1 MRKSSTIKAIM
12 LMLLLVI
19 GLLSGGLIFADD
31 GGGSGIAIAT
41 GSGVT
46 DLPEVTGPYYY
57 ITDYG
62 AVSGGDALT
71 NQAAIDDAITA
82 ANSAGGGTV
91 VVPSGDFKTYTIHLK
106 SNVGLHLESEDSIIR
121 AAVSERTYY
130 WGSFYWINEN
140 NDGGNYDAPEVNLY
154 VGLQDHGHSHFA
166 NSLIYGNGVDNVMI
180 SGPGMIDGSYING
193 EGVVVNVLSGNDPG
207 EVSTRTVAGDAGNAN
222 KAIALKDCTNIT
234 FRDFTIKNGGHF
246 AVIGTAVI
254 GWTIDGVLMDGNRD
268 QLDVD
273 QCQNVTIRNS
283 VFNSLTDDAIV
294 LKASFGAGRFLPCQ
308 NVLIENCTVS
318 GYDAGSVIDQVYSTQ
333 KVVAT
338 DQCGPTARIKLG
350 TEGTCG
356 FNTVT
361 VRNCTFDRSRG
372 FCIEEVD
379 GAEIY
384 DISLSDC
391 TMKNVSSSPIF
402 IRLGDRGRTP
412 VTGISSS
419 EVVTPDDNTTVRKDD
434 RKFVLP
440 NLTDKYGNY
449 PPMRYIP
456 SYDRSTTVTING
468 GSTISIVNPNNPTK
482 LNSAAIYPDNPYYAN
497 AVGAGWATVKNIE
510 IKNVTVTNAD
520 PRYPIT
526 IAGLVD
532 CPIENVTLSNISV
545 EYRGGLKMEH
555 AVEQRQLNQSYSYAA
570 YESAEATQTL
580 PWLVNTFFSKNECL
594 LPRISWNPATNN
606 GAGGWEDDPYNIPEM
621 PRVYPES
628 SLFGIL
634 PAYGIYARHVKGLTV
649 DNMDITFK
657 TEDERPAVVLDDV
670 DTATF
675 TGFTADVADG
685 VPTFVAVTN
694 TKKRTADCEYVLE
707 HPYTTTTVSNLTV
720 PDGMEVNEVT
730 VDRPAPGTPTD
741 SLYTYPTAPSDTYPY
756 SYTVSN
762 GNYPKPTTVF
772 AGELAI
778 SDASVSEGNSGT
790 SSLNFTVS
798 LSNPA
803 GKAVTV
809 DYTVMNGIALAA
821 DNDFQPISGT
831 LSFAATETSKTISIP
846 VIGDSLT
853 ESDETLYVKLSNPAN
868 AVINRNQ
875 GTGTIIN
882 DDADLAAPVLNP
894 TPGTYNTEQ
903 SITMSSTDSGVKIR
917 YTTDGTTPTS
927 SSALYEKPILVD
939 VTTKVYA
946 KAFMSGHTQSATS
959 GGIYTINGSASAY
972 QGSDDGTTADDMK
985 TAYNY
990 RNDLGVTFDSDTI
1003 RLGRGEGGR
1012 YADVWLIFP
1021 KFIGSNSG
1029 QIASGTKIASAKLT
1043 LTVKENSGN
1052 LYRLR
1057 GMDLFAITDPNGLGT
1072 PIFGATG
1079 VRNGLDFTYRDHRPG
1094 SNVRW
1099 GSNTTSILDLFT
1111 NVEPED
1117 SYQYLPSVSTA
1128 EGYDQIVFD
1137 VTDSVQAW
1145 LDGTTANQG
1154 WFLTVDSD
1162 LEWLPGDEVA
1172 LYGSAAATVANRPQL
1187 KIVAVS
1193 DDTDNVPPAAITD
1206 LAATTSNQQVVLTW
1220 TNPVSDF
1227 SGVRIVRKIGAVP
1240 YDSSDGT
1247 LVYEGTA
1254 ATCQDQGLTNG
1265 VRYYYAAFSH
1275 DDLRNY
1281 AKRTW
1286 IEAVPSDG
1294 TDLPTAPSGFM
1305 ATLSGTTIQFNWSDQ
1320 SNNEEWFV
1328 IEGREAAADGEK
1340 EATWQELLAPT
1351 ADTTM
1356 TSVAL
1361 NDLKLEWKPLT
1372 TYEFRIK
1379 AVNYSGD
1386 SEYYTNATNT
1396 INTPDIPLA
1405 PADLS
1410 AAIVS
1415 AGRVNLTWTDQA
1427 TNESAYRVDVCDAGH
1442 TVLWTVDLA
1451 ADTSAYSVT
1460 GLTVGS
1466 DYIIK
1471 VTAVNNIGENTAS
1484 SELIT
1489 TGTDFKGGLL

>member
-1 MRKSSTIKAIM
+1 
-12 LMLLLVI
+12 MLLLVI
-19 GLLSGGLIFADD
+19 GLLSGGIIFAAD
-31 GGGSGIAIAT
+31 GDGSNVAIAT
-41 GSGVT
+41 GSGIA

-57 ITDYG
+57 ITEYG
-62 AVSGGDALT
+62 AVSGGDAVT
-71 NQAAIDDAITA
+71 NQTAIDAAITA
-82 ANSAGGGTV
+82 ANAAGGGTV

-121 AAVSERTYY
+121 AAVSERIYF
-130 WGSFYWINEN
+130 WGSFYWTNTD

-166 NSLIYGNGVDNVMI
+166 NSLLYGNGVDNVMI
-180 SGPGMIDGSYING
+180 SGPGMIDGSYISDD
-193 EGVVVNVLSGNDPG
+193 GVVVNVLSGNDPG
-207 EVSTRTVAGDAGNAN
+207 EVSTRTDTGNAGNAN
-222 KAIALKDCTNIT
+222 KAIALKDCTNII

-246 AVIGTAVI
+246 AVIGTGVI

-379 GAEIY
+379 GAAIS

-419 EVVTPDDNTTVRKDD
+419 EEVTPADNTTVRRDD

-440 NLTDKYGNY
+440 NLTDKYGSF
-449 PPMRYIP
+449 PPVRYIP
-456 SYDRSTTVTING
+456 SYVRDATASIGG
-468 GSTISIVNPNNPTK
+468 GSNITIVNQTTPTQNNA
-482 LNSAAIYPDNPYYAN
+482 AAIYSDDPYYAN
-497 AVGAGWATVKNIE
+497 AVGADWATVKNIE

-526 IAGLVD
+526 ISGLVD

-580 PWLVNTFFSKNECL
+580 PWLVNTFFSSNECL
-594 LPRISWNPATNN
+594 LPRISWNPTANS
-606 GAGGWEDDPYNIPEM
+606 GAGGWEDDPYNVPEM

-649 DNMDITFK
+649 DNVDITFK

-670 DTATF
+670 NTATF
-675 TGFTADVADG
+675 TGFTADVAAG
-685 VPTFVAVTN
+685 VSTFVAVTN

-720 PDGMEVNEVT
+720 PDGMEVEEVT
-730 VDRPAPGTPTD
+730 VDRPAPGTPPD

-762 GNYPKPTTVF
+762 DNYPKPTTVF
-772 AGELAI
+772 PGELAI

-790 SSLNFTVS
+790 SSLNFTVN

-809 DYTVMNGIALAA
+809 DYTVMNGIATAA
-821 DNDFQPISGT
+821 DNDFQSISGT
-831 LSFAATETSKTISIP
+831 LSFASTETSKTISIP
-846 VIGDSLT
+846 VTGDRLT

-882 DDADLAAPVLNP
+882 DDADLAAPVLSP
-894 TPGTYNTEQ
+894 APGTYNTAQ
-903 SITMSSTDSGVKIR
+903 SITLSSSDSDVEIH

-927 SSALYEKPILVD
+927 SSALYEEPLCVD
-939 VTTKVYA
+939 VTTTVYA
-946 KAFMSGHTQSATS
+946 KAFKDGYTQSATS
-959 GGIYTINGSASAY
+959 GGAYTVNGSASAY
-972 QGSDDGTTADDMK
+972 QGSDDDTTADDVH

-990 RNDLGVTFDSDTI
+990 RNDLGVTFDSETL

-1021 KFIGSNSG
+1021 NLIGSDNG
-1029 QIASGTKIASAKLT
+1029 QIASGAKIASAKLT
-1043 LTVKENSGN
+1043 FTVKENSGN

-1057 GMDLFAITDPNGLGT
+1057 GMGLYPIIDPNGLGM

-1079 VRNGLDFTYRDHRPG
+1079 VRNGLDFTYRDHRLG
-1094 SNVRW
+1094 ANVLW
-1099 GSNTTSILDLFT
+1099 KNNAASILDLFT
-1111 NVEPED
+1111 GVDPED
-1117 SYQYLPSVSTA
+1117 SFQYVPSVSAA
-1128 EGYDQIVFD
+1128 EGYDRIVFD
-1137 VTDSVQAW
+1137 VTDSVQDW
-1145 LDGTTANQG
+1145 LDGTTPNQG
-1154 WFLTVDSD
+1154 WFLTVDPD

-1172 LYGSAAATVANRPQL
+1172 LYGPAAATVADRPQL
-1187 KIVAVS
+1187 KIVTVS
-1193 DDTDNVPPAAITD
+1193 TDTDNVPPAAITD
-1206 LAATTSNQQVVLTW
+1206 LTAAIANQQVTLTW
-1220 TNPVSDF
+1220 TNPTSDF

-1240 YDSSDGT
+1240 DDPTDGAVVYD
-1247 LVYEGTA
+1247 GTA

-1265 VRYYYAAFSH
+1265 IRYYYAAFSY
-1275 DDLRNY
+1275 DNLRNY

-1286 IEAVPSDG
+1286 ISATPSDG
-1294 TDLPTAPSGFM
+1294 TDLPTAPTGFT
-1305 ATLSGTTIQFNWSDQ
+1305 ATLSGTAIQFNWSDQ
-1320 SNNEEWFV
+1320 SANEAWFI
-1328 IEGREAAADGEK
+1328 IEGREKAADGEA
-1340 EATWQELLAPT
+1340 EATWQELLAPA
-1351 ADTTM
+1351 ADTTA
-1356 TSVAL
+1356 TTANLS
-1361 NDLKLEWKPLT
+1361 DLKLEWKPLT
-1372 TYEFRIK
+1372 IYEFRIK
-1379 AVNYSGD
+1379 AVNYSGA
-1386 SEYYTNATNT
+1386 SSYYTNAIRSVT
-1396 INTPDIPLA
+1396 TPNIPLA
-1405 PADLS
+1405 PANLS
-1410 AAIVS
+1410 AGIVS

-1427 TNESAYRVDVCDAGH
+1427 TNEAAYRVDVCDADQ
-1442 TVLWTVDLA
+1442 TVLWSATLA

-1471 VTAVNNIGENTAS
+1471 VTAVNSYGENTAS

-1489 TGTDFKGGLL
+1489 TGVDFKGGLL